1 MRKPGVITRLSV
13 HTAVYALAASMLLP
27 FLWMILTSLKSDQE
41 TLGGAT
47 SLLPRGLPWEWRWG
61 NYAEAL
67 VGARLGE
74 YYFNS
79 LLAAGLTTLLAGFHN
94 AAAGYAFCK
103 LRFRGRRGLLWIT
116 LVTMMLPIQVSFIF
130 MYLIADRLGFI
141 DNMQALV
148 VPFLASGFG
157 IYYMQ
162 QAINAVPDSLLEAGR
177 LDGMTELDLFWLLV
191 RPTIWPAVS
200 ALAIFTFVGSW
211 NSFFWPLIAI
221 DRSQEKTLPLAVA
234 ELATGMLVLSW
245 PTRMAAATLIT
256 LPLII
261 VFVIFQRSFVRGIAM
276 TGGKE

>member
-1 MRKPGVITRLSV
+1 MLRWSV
-13 HTAVYALAASMLLP
+13 HLVVYALALSMLLP
-27 FLWMILTSLKSDQE
+27 FAWMILTSLKSDQE
-41 TLGGAT
+41 TLGGST
-47 SLLPRGLPWEWRWG
+47 RLLPRGMPWEWKWG
-61 NYAEAL
+61 NYRDAL

-79 LLAAGLTTLLAGFHN
+79 LLAAVLTTILAGFHN

-103 LRFRGRRGLLWIT
+103 LRFRGRGFWMGSALL
-116 LVTMMLPIQVSFIF
+116 TMMLPIQVSFIF
-130 MYLIADRLGFI
+130 MYLISDRLGFI
-141 DNMQALV
+141 DNVQALV

-157 IYYMQ
+157 IFHMR
-162 QAINAVPDSLLEAGR
+162 QAIAAVPDSLLEAGR
-177 LDGMTELDLFWLLV
+177 LDGMREIDLFWLLV

-256 LPLII
+256 LPLIV
-261 VFVIFQRSFVRGIAM
+261 VFVVFQRAFVRGIAM
-276 TGGKE
+276 TGAKE